1 MTLRF
6 AAGTA
11 IAAAVLFF
19 FSAGVRA
26 QQPSHDAPRQTDPE
40 QQELQHAIQEAGPSV
55 VDFVRALEAHL
66 RKYPSSASKTQIERA
81 LFRAAKELKDNR
93 RIALYGEHL
102 LQIDRADPSVLEETG
117 TALNSF
123 DDPNL
128 SSRALEY
135 GKRLEAAVNQK
146 GDERLVSDG
155 PREAGRRLF
164 EKTHR
169 LAAAYLIEANAS
181 GVKGD
186 STAAVELA
194 KKSFDTFPAAVA
206 ARSAARWLA
215 SAGKYDQAVEFL
227 ADAFALPDSAEDHNK
242 DRKRMAEFYRKTHSD
257 EKGLGDIV
265 LAAYDRMTAIA
276 DKQKELY
283 GNSNSTKPINFK
295 LGTLDGKT
303 FALQSLKG
311 KVIVLDFW
319 ATWCGPCREQHPLF
333 EKVKQQFKGDDRVA
347 FLEVNGD
354 DDHSLVAPFLEQQK
368 WSKDVLFEDGLSR
381 VLDVKDIPT
390 TVLLDRS
397 GEVYSKMVGFNPSNF
412 VALLTSRIEGA
423 LSGASEGSRPNQP

>member
-1 MTLRF
+1 MILRF
-6 AAGTA
+6 PAGTA
-11 IAAAVLFF
+11 IAATVLFV
-19 FSAGVRA
+19 FSGALGA
-26 QQPSHDAPRQTDPE
+26 QQAPREPAPPSGAE

-102 LQIDRADPSVLEETG
+102 LQGDPADRGVLEETG
-117 TALNSF
+117 RALNSF

-128 SSRALEY
+128 ASHALEY
-135 GKRLEAAVNQK
+135 GKRLEDLVKQNS
-146 GDERLVSDG
+146 DESLVSDG
-155 PREAGRRLF
+155 PRERGKRLF
-164 EKTHR
+164 EKTHQ
-169 LAAAYLIEANAS
+169 LAAAYLIEADAL

-186 STAAVELA
+186 AAAAVELA
-194 KKSFDTFPAAVA
+194 KKSFDTFPAALA

-215 SAGKYDQAVEFL
+215 TAGKYDQAVEFL
-227 ADAFALPDSAEDHNK
+227 ADAFALPDAPEVHNE
-242 DRKRMAEFYRKTHSD
+242 DRKTMAAYYRKTHSD
-257 EKGLGDIV
+257 EKGLGDVV

-276 DKQKELY
+276 GKQKELY
-283 GNSNSTKPINFK
+283 GNSNSTKPIDFK

-303 FALQSLKG
+303 FALGSLKG
-311 KVIVLDFW
+311 KVIVMDFW

-333 EKVKQQFKGDDRVA
+333 EKVKQQFRGDDRVA
-347 FLEVNGD
+347 FLELNSD

-390 TVLLDRS
+390 TVLLDRN
-397 GEVYSKMVGFNPSNF
+397 GDVYSKMIGFNPSNF

-423 LSGASEGSRPNQP
+423 LSGTSESPRPN

>member
-1 MTLRF
+1 MILRF

-11 IAAAVLFF
+11 MAAVVLFVL
-19 FSAGVRA
+19 SGGVSA
-26 QQPSHDAPRQTDPE
+26 QQAPHETAPASTAE

-102 LQIDRADPSVLEETG
+102 LQVDPADPGVLEEAG
-117 TALNSF
+117 RALNGF

-128 SSRALEY
+128 SSHALEY
-135 GKRLEAAVNQK
+135 GKRLEALVKQK
-146 GDERLVSDG
+146 GDEPLVSDG
-155 PREAGRRLF
+155 PREKGKRLF
-164 EKTHR
+164 EKTHQ
-169 LAAAYLIEANAS
+169 LAAAYLIEANAL

-186 STAAVELA
+186 SAAAVELA

-227 ADAFALPDSAEDHNK
+227 ADAFALPDSAEVHNE
-242 DRKRMAEFYRKTHSD
+242 DRKTMAAYYRKTHSD

-265 LAAYDRMTAIA
+265 LAAYDRVSAIA
-276 DKQKELY
+276 GKQKELY

-303 FALQSLKG
+303 FALESLKG
-311 KVIVLDFW
+311 KVVVMDFW

-333 EKVKQQFKGDDRVA
+333 EKVKQQFKADDRVA
-347 FLEVNGD
+347 FLEIDSD

-368 WSKDVLFEDGLSR
+368 WSKDIFFEDGLGR

-390 TVLLDRS
+390 TVLLDRN

-423 LSGASEGSRPNQP
+423 LSGTSESLPPN

>member
-1 MTLRF
+1 MILRF

-11 IAAAVLFF
+11 IAAAVLLI
-19 FSAGVRA
+19 FSADVRA
-26 QQPSHDAPRQTDPE
+26 QQVSRDPAQPPDAE

-66 RKYPSSASKTQIERA
+66 RKYPSPASKTQIERA

-102 LQIDRADPSVLEETG
+102 LQIDPADPSVLEETG
-117 TALNSF
+117 KALNSF

-128 SSRALEY
+128 SSRALDC
-135 GKRLEAAVNQK
+135 GKKLEALVKQK
-146 GDERLVSDG
+146 GDESLVSDG
-155 PREAGRRLF
+155 PRERGKRLF
-164 EKTHR
+164 ENTR
-169 LAAAYLIEANAS
+169 QLAAAYLIEANAL

-186 STAAVELA
+186 PAAAVELA

-206 ARSAARWLA
+206 ARSAARWLG

-227 ADAFALPDSAEDHNK
+227 ADAFALPDAADVHNE
-242 DRKRMAEFYRKTHSD
+242 DRKKMAEYYRKTHSD

-265 LAAYDRMTAIA
+265 LAAYDRMSAIA
-276 DKQKELY
+276 DKQKERY
-283 GNSNSTKPINFK
+283 GNSNTTKPIDFK

-303 FALQSLKG
+303 LALESLKG
-311 KVIVLDFW
+311 KVIVMDFW
-319 ATWCGPCREQHPLF
+319 ATWCGPCRQQHPLF
-333 EKVKQQFKGDDRVA
+333 EKVKQQYKGDDRIA
-347 FLEVNGD
+347 FLEVDGD

-368 WSKDVLFEDGLSR
+368 WSKDVVFEDGLGR

-390 TVLLDRS
+390 TVLLDRN

-423 LSGASEGSRPNQP
+423 LSATSGSPRPN